1 MLTSQNEEEDGKSM
15 SYSFHSHNRIAID
28 KNRQNALIKSNVIE
42 LKEQCGIKEID
53 ASISFGTVSWQ
64 DGSTYTGCFKNSKR
78 FGLGTMTWRDG
89 SIYTGNWNNDDM
101 NGDGKY
107 ENKDSFNCSGSWQAR
122 VYKTLIRSNLF

>member
-1 MLTSQNEEEDGKSM
+1 MLTSQNEEQDGKSI
-15 SYSFHSHNRIAID
+15 SYSFHSHNRIAIN
-28 KNRQNALIKSNVIE
+28 KNRQNALIKSNN

-107 ENKDSFNCSGSWQAR
+107 ENKDSLNCSGSWQAR